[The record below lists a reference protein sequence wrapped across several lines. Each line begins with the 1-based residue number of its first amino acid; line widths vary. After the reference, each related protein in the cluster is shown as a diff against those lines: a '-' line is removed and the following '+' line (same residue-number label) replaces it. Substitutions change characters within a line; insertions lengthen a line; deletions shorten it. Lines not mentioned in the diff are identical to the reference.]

1 MSAFDKLKL
10 EIQLALTEKILRPLK
25 AISAGSGETAK
36 ALKAAKDQL
45 KQLNDAQSR
54 IDAFRKTDKDLSI
67 FRNDL
72 KGTQDRIKA
81 LKAEIDKVPAPTRD
95 MARALKEAQG
105 EASHLKS
112 RISVLAEK
120 KQRLRTELN
129 AAGMD
134 TKNLATHQRELK
146 QKLDAATASV
156 KQQTD
161 AMQKQNAVAHKMY
174 AARAEYDK
182 VMGARNKALGGGA
195 SLMAAGATIGL
206 PVVKAARDYATFED
220 AMLGVARQ
228 VEGARDANGRLTT
241 TYYEMGDAIKA
252 MAERIPMATTEIAQI
267 VAAGARMGIQG
278 KENLLI
284 YAETAAVMANAFD
297 LPVEQVGENM
307 ARIADLFKIPINRV
321 GELGDAINWLDD
333 NSTAKGGDIIE
344 VMQRIAG
351 VATTAGMNFKEA
363 AALGATFL
371 SMGANAQVAAT
382 ATQAMI
388 RELSVAT
395 MQSKRFRVGAAMLNL
410 DLVQLQKSASTDPT
424 GTILKVLEAIKKLP
438 KEKQLEATTRLFGK
452 EYGDDAAKLAQNID
466 MYRQHLKLANDE
478 AARGSMQRE
487 ADARKGN
494 ISAMVQ
500 IAKSALF
507 NLSADLGEHL
517 RPVLADTFGAIID
530 TVKAMRAWAKEHPE
544 LSGFLLKTVG
554 IIAVVLTV
562 LGALGIALAGI
573 LGPLAIAKF
582 GFSLL
587 SIHGKGLW
595 HVVKGLGYVM
605 GFVGGKLFAL
615 GRLLLTNP
623 IILIVALIAGAAY
636 LIYKNW
642 GPIKQWFSELWDSV
656 SLAFT
661 LAWDGLKAWFAGL
674 PGQLVEIGRALM
686 EGLANGIKS
695 GWQWVKDAL
704 GGLAKLMPGY
714 VEKPLEVR
722 SPSKV
727 FERIGGFTMEGL
739 EQGLLGGQGGPLGA
753 MRDMARRMA
762 AAGAGVMIGGAAMAG
777 ELPRIDSR
785 PALSAMGAMASGS
798 GAPMIVNITI
808 NAAPG
813 MNEAAL
819 ARQVA
824 AELQRIE
831 AGRAAR
837 GRSRLRDS
845 E

>member
-1 MSAFDKLKL
+1 MSAKNLSL
-10 EIQLALTEKILRPLK
+10 QVVLAAKETVLGPLK
-25 AISAGSGETAK
+25 AITRGSGETAK

-45 KQLNDAQSR
+45 KELTDAQKR
-54 IDAFRKTDKDLSI
+54 VDIWRKTDKDLAI
-67 FRNDL
+67 MRNGL
-72 KGTQDRIKA
+72 KGAQERIKH
-81 LKAEIDKVPAPTRD
+81 LKDEIAKVPAPTRD
-95 MARALKEAQG
+95 MSRSLKEATE
-105 EASHLKS
+105 EARTLKS
-112 RISVLAEK
+112 RVAVLAEK
-120 KQRLRTELN
+120 KERLRHELS
-129 AAGMD
+129 AAGVD
-134 TKNLATHQRELK
+134 TKNLVAYQRELK
-146 QKLDAATASV
+146 PKLDAATASV

-182 VMGARNKALGGGA
+182 VMAARNTVLGGGT

-206 PVVKAARDYATFED
+206 PVIKVAKDYATFED

-228 VEGARDANGRLTT
+228 VEGARDANGRLTA

-252 MAERIPMATTEIAQI
+252 MAERIPMATTEIAKI
-267 VAAGARMGIQG
+267 VEAGARMGIQG

-284 YAETAAVMANAFD
+284 YAETAAVMAHAFD

-307 ARIADLFKIPINRV
+307 ARIADLFRIPINRV

-351 VATTAGMNFKEA
+351 VATAAGMNFREA
-363 AALGATFL
+363 AALGSTFL

-410 DLVQLQKSASTDPT
+410 DLAQLQKSASTDPT
-424 GTILKVLEAIKKLP
+424 GTILRVLEAIKKLP

-466 MYRQHLKLANDE
+466 MYRKHLQLANDE

-500 IAKSALF
+500 IAKSAMF

-517 RPVLADTFGAIID
+517 RPVLADTFGAILD

-544 LSGFLLKTVG
+544 LSGFLLKTIG

-573 LGPLAIAKF
+573 LGPLAVARF

-587 SIHGKGLW
+587 SIHGQWLW
-595 HVVKGLGYVM
+595 HVIKGVGWVIGYAA
-605 GFVGGKLFAL
+605 GKFAWL
-615 GRLLLTNP
+615 AKLVLTNP
-623 IILIVALIAGAAY
+623 IALAITAIAVAAFLIWKY
-636 LIYKNW
+636 W
-642 GPIKQWFSELWDSV
+642 DPIKKFFSDLWDSV
-656 SLAFT
+656 SLTFKLT
-661 LAWDGLKAWFAGL
+661 WEGIKTWFASL
-674 PGQLVEIGRALM
+674 PGDLMATGRAIM

-714 VEKPLEVR
+714 VEKPLDIH
-722 SPSKV
+722 SPSRV
-727 FERIGGFTMEGL
+727 FARIGAHTMEGL
-739 EQGLLGGQGGPLGA
+739 QEGIELSGGGPLSA
-753 MRDMARRMA
+753 VMKTARQLA

-777 ELPRIDSR
+777 DLPRIDTR
-785 PALSAMGAMASGS
+785 AALSTAAATMGA

-813 MNEAAL
+813 MNETAL

-831 AGRAAR
+831 ANRAAR